1 MKRSLRRNI
10 ERAVNQSWAGPDA
23 HRSGWAGVLL
33 LFPDDAFADAPT
45 WHPGPGFENCL
56 AYSWLR
62 SNGDGTATAVVAG
75 VGPKEMPAYD
85 GGVWTEEEVWTVT
98 ADEERLL
105 EVSSLW
111 DKPHRITWM
120 FYEEGAQIHRE
131 PYVTHPIAAVESYW
145 ENFEKVW
152 GFQPFT
158 LEYGR
163 NPLGEGRHWL
173 LLTAEPG
180 WDNIPDEV
188 DLLRVSHTLA
198 RAFNAKARVY
208 SYDRARRELNGP
220 IERAGL
226 HGPLALKPIME
237 ALDTL
242 GRP

>member
-10 ERAVNQSWAGPDA
+10 ERAVNKSWAGPDA
-23 HRSGWAGVLL
+23 YRSGLAGVLL
-33 LFPDDAFADAPT
+33 IFPDDAFPDAPT

-56 AYSWLR
+56 TYSWLR

-75 VGPKEMPAYD
+75 VGPKERPAYD
-85 GGVWTEEEVWTVT
+85 GGEWTEEEVWTVT

-120 FYEEGAQIHRE
+120 LDEEGAQIHRE
-131 PYVTHPIAAVESYW
+131 PYATHPVAAVVAYW
-145 ENFEKVW
+145 ERFEKIW
-152 GFQPFT
+152 GFRPYT

-163 NPLGEGRHWL
+163 NPLGEGRNWL
-173 LLTAEPG
+173 LLTGEPG
-180 WDNIPDEV
+180 WANIPNEV

-198 RAFNAKARVY
+198 RIFNAEARVY

-226 HGPLALKPIME
+226 HGPLALKPIIT
-237 ALDTL
+237 ALDNL

>member
-10 ERAVNQSWAGPDA
+10 ERAVNQSWVGPDA

-131 PYVTHPIAAVESYW
+131 PYATHPIAAVESYW